1 MRVHQKLSGLTAVRL
16 MRLSYDA
23 LRNEGWPGLEL
34 RVRRTL
40 RRWYLQERPSAAS
53 DGSSV
58 ASPLV
63 QPSLTIEQWIESARS
78 QPGKTVLCTNLPR
91 KEVVQ
96 AYLTADLFVF
106 ASVVEYSPL
115 VLFEAAASGTPF
127 LTVPV
132 GNSEEIARWTG
143 GGIVCP
149 AQVDERGYTRVDPEV
164 LMRQMQRCL
173 ESPELLEQIG
183 CTAKQ
188 RWREEF
194 TWQAIVPRYEKIL
207 SAAQTEPRPAQCVGH
222 LIPLS

>member
-1 MRVHQKLSGLTAVRL
+1 MS
-16 MRLSYDA
+16 S
-23 LRNEGWPGLEL
+23 
-34 RVRRTL
+34 L
-40 RRWYLQERPSAAS
+40 RRRGNRLRSQSLLRQIRFE
-53 DGSSV
+53 
-58 ASPLV
+58 
-63 QPSLTIEQWIESARS
+63 PSLTIEQWIERARS

-91 KEVVQ
+91 QDVVQ

-115 VLFEAAASGTPF
+115 VLFEAAAAGTPF

-149 AQVDERGYTRVDPEV
+149 APVDERGYTRVDPDV
-164 LMRQMQRCL
+164 LMGEMQRCL

-183 CTAKQ
+183 RTAKQ

-194 TWQAIVPRYEKIL
+194 TWQAIAPRYEKIL
-207 SAAQTEPRPAQCVGH
+207 SAAQAEPARRSSSA
-222 LIPLS
+222 I